1 MNDRLHPLIVVAG
14 PTGSGKSDAA
24 LRIAETF
31 GGEIVNADSI
41 QLYRGFDAGSAKVP
55 LAERRG
61 IRHHLIDIIDPH
73 EICTAGDYSRQARA
87 VIAEITSREKLPIV
101 AGGTGFY
108 VRALLE
114 GLFAGP
120 ERNDELRAQLAVR
133 EKRRAGFL
141 HRALRRFD
149 PAAAQRIHPNDH
161 NKLIRA
167 LEVCLLEKRPMTQMF
182 VGGRDPLAGYFTL
195 KLGLSPS
202 REDLYR
208 KLDARS
214 EQMLGGGL
222 VDEIRQLLA
231 SGVPPD
237 AKPFESIGYKEALA
251 FIRSELT
258 YEQALELM
266 RRDTRRYAKR
276 QMTWFKRDKDITW
289 VSGFGTDETTLCSIL
304 DIVKNHLHS
313 VQK

>member
-31 GGEIVNADSI
+31 DGEIVNADSI

-73 EICTAGDYSRQARA
+73 EVCTAGDYSRQARA
-87 VIAEITSREKLPIV
+87 AIAEITSREKLPIV

-120 ERNDELRAQLAVR
+120 ERNDELRAQLALR
-133 EKRRAGFL
+133 EDRRGGFL
-141 HRALRRFD
+141 HRALRRYD
-149 PAAAQRIHPNDH
+149 SAAAQRIHRNDR
-161 NKLIRA
+161 NKLVRA

-182 VGGRDPLAGYFTL
+182 AGGRDPLTGYFTL

-222 VDEIRQLLA
+222 VDEIRRLLA

-251 FIRSELT
+251 FIRSELP

-313 VQK
+313 ARK